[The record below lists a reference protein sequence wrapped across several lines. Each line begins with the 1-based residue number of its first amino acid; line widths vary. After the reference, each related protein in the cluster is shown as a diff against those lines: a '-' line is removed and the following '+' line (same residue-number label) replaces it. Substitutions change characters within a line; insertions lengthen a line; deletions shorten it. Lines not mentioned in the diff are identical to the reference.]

1 MRVREDVFVRERGG
15 KLEDIASDLWDDS
28 VSLHWVIYITDYV
41 GSDGIT
47 LGAERKQM
55 DNKIQMQIPVGTIKV
70 RPVVRIVGSCPPCP
84 PLRSQI

>member
-28 VSLHWVIYITDYV
+28 VSLHWVIYISDSV

-47 LGAERKQM
+47 LGAERKET

-70 RPVVRIVGSCPPCP
+70 RPVVRIVRSCPPRP